1 MLPKN
6 DSFNFVSNWKYD
18 IIPLL
23 EEFFFSQASKLEK
36 KFGTNI
42 FTEKNGVQNFDE
54 DKLIASLK
62 KIVTEKEV

>member
-1 MLPKN
+1 MKEH
-6 DSFNFVSNWKYD
+6 SF
-18 IIPLL
+18 ILGIPRKQL

-36 KFGTNI
+36 KFGPNI